1 MLTEDRYSSIL
12 EIVNRQG
19 SATLTELC
27 TMLDTSE
34 STIRRD
40 LIYLDEKGA
49 LIKVRGGA
57 RSNTDNTFAMTERN
71 VDEKEKLFAEEKEA
85 IAKYAASLIE
95 EKWPY
100 CRSFQRSSWC
110 LSLSCPD
117 LQGKRCQALH

>member
-71 VDEKEKLFAEEKEA
+71 VDEKEKLFAE
-85 IAKYAASLIE
+85 
-95 EKWPY
+95 
-100 CRSFQRSSWC
+100 
-110 LSLSCPD
+110 D
-117 LQGKRCQALH
+117 